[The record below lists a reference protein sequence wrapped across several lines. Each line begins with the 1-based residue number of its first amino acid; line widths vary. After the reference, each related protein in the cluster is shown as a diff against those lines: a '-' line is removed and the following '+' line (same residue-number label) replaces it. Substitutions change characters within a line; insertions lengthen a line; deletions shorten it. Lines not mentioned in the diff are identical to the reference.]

1 MDYKVLIID
10 YEGIDRVYIL
20 EDTILPTHEKIKAI
34 RKFLKINQK
43 ELAGDG
49 IDRSLISYI
58 ENGKVKLSNET
69 AKVLANNLRKILQRK
84 NLDYQVDADYLL
96 ADEKKQ
102 VSYKLN
108 TIIEILKTKIK
119 NSSSEFLKE
128 LYIAEELLRKWDIPS
143 KKAAIYDLAGDYFFT
158 KLNYHKSK
166 FYYMKAIGNY
176 FRLNDFRKLAN
187 VCTKVGR
194 CLLKRGDYEGVI
206 SLNEYALSI
215 MEDFKVLDKS
225 LRKRILFNNSLALY
239 KIKSYEESLNCLDKL
254 VSEFKISQNSNYMD
268 VLLLKGNIYIEI
280 GRFEEGLKIY
290 KQLLDLSKKNDNLE
304 KMASAYNNMGEVY
317 YKLKDIDKS
326 IEFLEKSLRIRKEI
340 NSIYLISTIKSF
352 IDKLFEVG
360 KYSKA
365 KKYLLELSDI
375 AKNKG
380 DMSLLIET
388 YCKLIDIF
396 IVSSVSIEDK
406 SIIDEMVKFI
416 NKNDEVKGIEVLIV
430 KLCKYLVDKDIYK
443 IRDLFSKS

>member
-1 MDYKVLIID
+1 M
-10 YEGIDRVYIL
+10 YIL

-102 VSYKLN
+102 ASYRLD

-119 NSSSEFLKE
+119 NSSSEFLTE
-128 LYIAEELLRKWDIPS
+128 LYTAEKLLRKWDIPS
-143 KKAAIYDLAGDYFFT
+143 KKAVIYDLAGDYFFT

-166 FYYMKAIGNY
+166 FYYMKALGNY
-176 FRLNDFRKLAN
+176 FRLNDYRNLVN
-187 VCTKVGR
+187 VFTKIGR
-194 CLLKRGDYEGVI
+194 CLIKKGDYEGVI
-206 SLNEYALSI
+206 ILNEYVLSI

-225 LRKRILFNNSLALY
+225 FKKRILFNNSLALY
-239 KIKSYEESLNCLDKL
+239 KIKSYEESLKCLDEL
-254 VSEFKISQNSNYMD
+254 ISEFEILKNNQYMD
-268 VLLLKGNIYIEI
+268 ILLLKGNIYTEI
-280 GRFEEGLKIY
+280 GRFEEALKMFE
-290 KQLLDLSKKNDNLE
+290 QLLDLSRENGNLE
-304 KMASAYNNMGEVY
+304 KMASAYNNIGEVY
-317 YKLKDIDKS
+317 YKLNDIEKS
-326 IEFLEKSLRIRKEI
+326 IEFLDKSLRIRKEI
-340 NSIYLISTIKSF
+340 NNSTYLISTIKSF
-352 IDKLFEVG
+352 IDKLSEGG

-365 KKYLLELSDI
+365 KMYLLELSDI

-388 YCKLIDIF
+388 YCKIVEIF
-396 IVSSVSIEDK
+396 IMSSETTEDK
-406 SIIDEMVKFI
+406 NIIDEIIEFI
-416 NKNDEVKGIEVLIV
+416 KVNKGVDGLEKLIV
-430 KLCKYLVDKDIYK
+430 RLCEYFVDKDIYK
-443 IRDLFSKS
+443 IKRIIS